1 MFWCKNLLKSIQEW
15 LHNNILKKHGFGWLY
30 MDCFWHFPILLTD
43 DCILFGP
50 HFIGCHKRL
59 NLRSFD
65 LFIQDD
71 KKILFILEFRSIM
84 QPSFVFNLLEQE
96 NEGNPDRSCSSAWS
110 TWLVHLHLLQW
121 DAGRRESVLQGE
133 HREVPLKNACKYYL
147 FHTPFTILLHD
158 FIFDSFVVTPVLT
171 LPSPCNL
178 LFVCNIHCT
187 I

>member
-1 MFWCKNLLKSIQEW
+1 MLKSIQEW
-15 LHNNILKKHGFGWLY
+15 LHNNFLKKHGFGWLY
-30 MDCFWHFPILLTD
+30 MDFFYIFQYFWEMTVFCLVLILLVAIKD
-43 DCILFGP
+43 WI
-50 HFIGCHKRL
+50 K
-59 NLRSFD
+59 D
-65 LFIQDD
+65 LLIYLYKMI

-133 HREVPLKNACKYYL
+133 HWEVPLKNSCKYYF

-158 FIFDSFVVTPVLT
+158 FIYDSFVVTSVLT

-178 LFVCNIHCT
+178 LFVCNIHCA